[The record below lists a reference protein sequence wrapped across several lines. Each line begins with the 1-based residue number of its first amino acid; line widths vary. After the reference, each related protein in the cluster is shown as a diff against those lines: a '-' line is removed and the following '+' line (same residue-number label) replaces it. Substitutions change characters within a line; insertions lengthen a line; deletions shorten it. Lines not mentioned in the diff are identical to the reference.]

1 MSTAYSGNSGQPDK
15 ADKADKVVKEDKVVK
30 TDKDSTGASAGS
42 AAATATATETATETR
57 EPARTNSD
65 GDNPFT
71 DISGGRK
78 FTNGFMGGLMW
89 LAMILALIPLGWL
102 LFTLVS
108 RGIGPILDVDWWT
121 EDMGGARTRAP
132 GGGAAHAIVGTL
144 VQTLIA
150 SLFSIPIGVF
160 TAVYL
165 VEYSGGN
172 RLGKLTTFMVDI
184 LSGVPSIVSALFIY
198 ALWIT
203 ILGQERSGFAVA
215 LSLILLMVPIVVR
228 NTEEMLR
235 VVPMDLREATYAL
248 GVPKWKTIV
257 RIVLP
262 TALSGIVTGIMLA
275 VARVMGESAPVLI
288 LVGSTKVMNAFN
300 IFEGPQSSLPLFM
313 LDMWKSGS
321 AQAVTDRLWGAA
333 LTLVLIVVA
342 LNLLARLIASKY
354 SVKK

>member
-71 DISGGRK
+71 DISSGRK

-160 TAVYL
+160 TAIYL

-288 LVGSTKVMNAFN
+288 LVGSTTKINWN
-300 IFEGPQSSLPLFM
+300 PFEGGQQSLPLYM
-313 LDMWKSGS
+313 VDLYGAGS
-321 AQAVTDRLWGAA
+321 NEFVLERLWGSA
-333 LTLVLIVVA
+333 LTLVLLVA
-342 LNLLARLIASKY
+342 ILMIGARLISKRY
-354 SVKK
+354 SVKV